1 MHPLILA
8 ALFMFAAMFAFSFL
22 DGFGM
27 EWVSIIMAACIGY
40 LFGQTSQ
47 LQKSLE
53 HLRSAMA
60 KDWEQRNRQNVA
72 RASQPVADTLST
84 EPDSVPASQPVI
96 TPETPPSAQAPL
108 VNIEDVVKT
117 YESQPVASSS
127 SWLSD
132 KLSHYVKAY
141 FTGGNLFV
149 RIGIL
154 VLFVGVSFLLKLVSD
169 KGLLPIEYRL
179 AGVAAGAALL
189 LGFGWYLRNRK
200 PVYALLLQ
208 GAAVGILYL
217 DIFAAFSLYGL
228 IPSGFAF
235 ALLFVVSMLAAA
247 LAVLQDAR
255 SLAML
260 GFSGGFVAPLLVSSG
275 SGNYVGL
282 FSYYVILNV
291 AIAAIAWFKAWRPL
305 NLLGF
310 AFTFVIASL
319 WGADNYTPDKFSTTE
334 PFLVFFFLLYV
345 GIAVLYALRQPP
357 KLKGYVDGSL
367 LFGVPLAAS
376 GLQYSLLKDTEYGVA
391 ISALCMGVLYILLSR
406 FVWQRKGDALRLL
419 SEAFLALGVIF
430 TSLAIPF
437 ALAPA
442 HTAAAWALEGLGLLW
457 LGSRQNRLSVRIFG
471 MLLQAGAALFVA
483 YGLLDS
489 LFTTSF
495 RNQYAF
501 INTAFIS
508 TSLMAVA
515 GIGSAW
521 LLQQAFTG
529 RKNFERIMS
538 PLFLLWGL
546 GWLYGGFIIEFD
558 QHLDRHWLLS
568 NLLLL
573 SAFVSLGF
581 GLWALKSRWLDALR
595 VALAL
600 LPVMVLLFLPMLDQ
614 PAHPGEWLAW
624 LLAFVVLYGL
634 FFRLDKTPDFSI
646 GQPWY
651 ELWHSGTF
659 LLLLTWLTVKGFDLL
674 NAVFVN
680 VHFVLAAWLVLPAL
694 AGWWWLLRAGH
705 WPLSLHRDAYLRLAG
720 RALAVYLLLWVII
733 AVISSADVSP
743 LPWLPLLNPADSLSV
758 IVLISL
764 FYGWRSH
771 RALFPV
777 QADGKYLLAGAAAL
791 LFLWL
796 NTTLFRLAHHWG
808 GIPYQLDMLLDNSF
822 VQTAISVLWAL
833 TGVLVTVFASR
844 RQWRKL
850 WIAGSILLGIVV
862 LKLFLVDLSQLG
874 SLARVLSFMI
884 VGSLMISIGY
894 FAPLPTDKQK
904 GETVS
909 HES

>member
-8 ALFMFAAMFAFSFL
+8 LLFMLAALFGFSFL
-22 DGFGM
+22 DGLGT
-27 EWVSIIMAACIGY
+27 EWVGLVMAGCIGY

-47 LQKSLE
+47 LHKSLE

-60 KDWEQRNRQNVA
+60 KDWEQRNRQNTV
-72 RASQPVADTLST
+72 R
-84 EPDSVPASQPVI
+84 ENQPVI
-96 TPETPPSAQAPL
+96 ALETPPPVQTAQPTIMDAPKVL
-108 VNIEDVVKT
+108 PASTPPPAKT
-117 YESQPVASSS
+117 YEPQPVTPSAPGFA
-127 SWLSD
+127 D
-132 KLSHYVKAY
+132 KLSAYVKAY

-154 VLFVGVSFLLKLVSD
+154 VLFVGVSFLLKLVSE

-179 AGVAAGAALL
+179 AGVAAGAVLL
-189 LGFGWYLRNRK
+189 LGFGWRLRNSK

-208 GAAVGILYL
+208 GAAIGVLYL
-217 DIFAAFSLYGL
+217 DVFAAFSLYGL

-235 ALLFVVSMLAAA
+235 GLLFVISMLAAA
-247 LAVLQDAR
+247 LAVLQDAH

-260 GFSGGFVAPLLVSSG
+260 GFCGGFIAPLLVSSG

-282 FSYYVILNV
+282 FSYYAILNV
-291 AIAAIAWFKAWRPL
+291 AIAVIAWFKAWRPL

-357 KLKGYVDGSL
+357 RLKGYVDGSL

-376 GLQYSLLKDTEYGVA
+376 GLQYSMLKDTEYGVA
-391 ISALCMGVLYILLSR
+391 VSALCMGVLYILLSR
-406 FVWQRKGDALRLL
+406 FVWRRKGEELRLL

-457 LGSRQNRLSVRIFG
+457 LGSRQNRLSVRVFG

-483 YGLLDS
+483 YGLLGS
-489 LFTTSF
+489 LFTSSF

-501 INTAFIS
+501 INAAFIS
-508 TSLMAVA
+508 TSLMAIA
-515 GIGSAW
+515 GVGSAW
-521 LLQQAFTG
+521 LLQRVFAG
-529 RKNFERIMS
+529 RRGGERIMS

-546 GWLYGGFIIEFD
+546 GWLYGGFLIEFD
-558 QHLDRHWLLS
+558 QHLDGHWLLS

-595 VALAL
+595 VAFAL
-600 LPVMVLLFLPMLDQ
+600 LPVMALLFLPMLDQ
-614 PAHPGEWLAW
+614 PARPGGWLVW
-624 LLAFVVLYGL
+624 PLAFAVLYGL
-634 FFRLDKTPDFSI
+634 YFRKDKTPDFGIS
-646 GQPWY
+646 QSWY
-651 ELWHSGTF
+651 DLWHSGTF
-659 LLLLTWLTVKGFDLL
+659 LLLLAWITVKGFDLL
-674 NAVFVN
+674 DGVFADVT
-680 VHFVLAAWLVLPAL
+680 FVLAAWVVLPAL
-694 AGWWWLLRAGH
+694 AGWWWLIRAGH
-705 WPLSLHRDAYLRLAG
+705 WPLSLHRDAYQRLVG
-720 RALAVYLLLWVII
+720 RVLAAYLLLWVIV

-743 LPWLPLLNPADSLSV
+743 LPWLPLFNPADSLSV

-764 FYGWRSH
+764 FHGWRSN
-771 RALFPV
+771 RAIFPA
-777 QADGKYLLAGAAAL
+777 QADGRYLLAGAAAL

-796 NTTLFRLAHHWG
+796 NTTLFRVAHHWG
-808 GIPYQLDMLLDNSF
+808 GIPYRLDMLLENSF

-894 FAPLPTDKQK
+894 FAPLPTDKQT

-909 HES
+909 DET